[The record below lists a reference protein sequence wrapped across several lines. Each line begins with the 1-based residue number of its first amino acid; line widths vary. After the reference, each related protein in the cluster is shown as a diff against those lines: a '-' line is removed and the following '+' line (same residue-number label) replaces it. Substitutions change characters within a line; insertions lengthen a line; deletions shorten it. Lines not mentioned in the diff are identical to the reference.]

1 MASKLL
7 QEIQKLSLDER
18 LELIDE
24 IWETIGDDSEPQP
37 FTSEQLSELDRRIAD
52 QRKNPQASI
61 PWEKVVE
68 ELDRKYK

>member
-1 MASKLL
+1 MPRKPS
-7 QEIQKLSLDER
+7 
-18 LELIDE
+18 
-24 IWETIGDDSEPQP
+24 DDAEPQP
-37 FTSEQLSELDRRIAD
+37 LSPEERAELDQRIAD